1 MNLRGASSRAWL
13 VASVSSGVAA
23 ALAGGVEGCSSTTE
37 SGSGAAPVVDDSG
50 TVPAPS
56 TEDDGGA
63 RGLDDAG
70 IPNDPVCGSYAGS
83 DTYCAAVHA
92 KCRECSSSM
101 KACDV
106 ANLAT
111 CAKTS
116 AAYSDAARTAATS
129 CMAPRCPMTG
139 DEDCLRARLASSPRT
154 AAQQKLVT
162 AFCASC
168 DLGAGAAACA
178 SRFFFRTPDGGTSAG
193 LGPGARVMM
202 VNDSLVGAI
211 ESSCIPQLAGAGEVC
226 ENLFFYC
233 ANQALAGVFPANA
246 CRDAG
251 K

>member
-1 MNLRGASSRAWL
+1 MKFRGALARAWL
-13 VASVSSGVAA
+13 VASVSSGLAA

-37 SGSGAAPVVDDSG
+37 PGTGAAVAVDDSG
-50 TVPAPS
+50 TTPPPS
-56 TEDDGGA
+56 TEDDGGTPV
-63 RGLDDAG
+63 LDDAG
-70 IPNDPVCGSYAGS
+70 IPNDPVCGSYAGG
-83 DTYCAAVHA
+83 DTYCAAVHG

-116 AAYSDAARTAATS
+116 AAYSDAARTAAIT
-129 CMAPRCPMTG
+129 CMAPGCPMTG

-154 AAQQKLVT
+154 AAQQELVT

-178 SRFFFRTPDGGTSAG
+178 SRFFFRTPDGGTSPG

-202 VNDSLVGAI
+202 VNDSLVGTIA
-211 ESSCIPQLAGAGEVC
+211 SSCISQLSGAGEAC

-233 ANQALAGVFPANA
+233 ANQALAGAFPANA